1 MEFLNNT
8 DIVVGIGFVI
18 FIGVLIYYRVPGM
31 LTRRLDARAVRIKAE
46 LDEARAL
53 REEAQSL
60 LASYERKQ
68 KEIQAQAEDIV
79 TAARSEGEKSI
90 VTAKEDIRK
99 SVARR
104 LRTATEQIEAAE
116 QAAVR
121 QIRDRA
127 VTIAVAAAAEVMRE
141 RISKSDSDRL
151 IDTSID
157 EVGKR
162 LH

>member
-18 FIGVLIYYRVPGM
+18 FLAILIYYRVPGM
-31 LTRRLDARAVRIKAE
+31 LTRKLDERAVKIKAE

-60 LASYERKQ
+60 LANYERKQ
-68 KEIQAQAEDIV
+68 KEVRVQAEEIV
-79 TAARSEGEKSI
+79 TAARANAEKAAEA
-90 VTAKEDIRK
+90 AKEDIRR

-116 QAAVR
+116 QAALR

-127 VTIAVAAAAEVMRE
+127 VTIAVAAAADVMRQNMDAE
-141 RISKSDSDRL
+141 QADRL
-151 IDTSID
+151 IDASIRD
-157 EVGKR
+157 VGRK

>member
-18 FIGVLIYYRVPGM
+18 FIAVLIYYRVPGM
-31 LTRRLDARAVRIKAE
+31 LFRRLDARAVRIKGE

-68 KEIQAQAEDIV
+68 KEVQAQAEDIV
-79 TAARSEGEKSI
+79 TAARSDAERSAAA
-90 VTAKEDIRK
+90 AKEDIRK

-116 QAAVR
+116 QDAVR

-127 VTIAVAAAAEVMRE
+127 VSIAAAAAAEVMRAKM
-141 RISKSDSDRL
+141 SKSTASGL
-151 IDTSID
+151 IDDAIA
-157 EVGKR
+157 EVGAK

>member
-1 MEFLNNT
+1 MEFLNDT
-8 DIVVGIGFVI
+8 EIVVGIGFVI
-18 FIGVLIYYRVPGM
+18 FVAVLIYYRVPGM
-31 LTRRLDARAVRIKAE
+31 VMRRLDARAVHIKAE

-68 KEIQAQAEDIV
+68 KEVQAQAEDIV
-79 TAARSEGEKSI
+79 TAARSEGEKAA
-90 VTAKEDIRK
+90 VAAKEDIRR

-104 LRTATEQIEAAE
+104 LKTATDQIEAAE
-116 QAAVR
+116 IAAVR

-127 VTIAVAAAAEVMRE
+127 ISVAVAAAAEVMRE
-141 RISKSDSDRL
+141 RISPEETDRL
-151 IDTSID
+151 IDASIE
-157 EVGKR
+157 EVGTK